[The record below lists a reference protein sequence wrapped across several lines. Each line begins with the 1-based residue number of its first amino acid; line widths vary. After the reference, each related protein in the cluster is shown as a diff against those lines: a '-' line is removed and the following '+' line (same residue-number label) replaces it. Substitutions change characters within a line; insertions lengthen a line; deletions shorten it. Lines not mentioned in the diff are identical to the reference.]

1 MNEGV
6 LVQELVGLLVQ
17 PSKSGLKI
25 IRKCPLFGHHHHETS
40 LLAGL
45 LSGPTISVRLCK
57 KCKYPIPIQSATPS
71 KTIGSFRNYFLQV
84 RATQVKHETKE
95 KY

>member
-6 LVQELVGLLVQ
+6 LVQDLVGLLVQ

-25 IRKCPLFGHHHHETS
+25 IRKCPLFGHHDHDTS
-40 LLAGL
+40 LLAG
-45 LSGPTISVRLCK
+45 PTISVSLCK
-57 KCKYPIPIQSATPS
+57 KRKYLIPIQSAPQS
-71 KTIGSFRNYFLQV
+71 ETIGSFRNYISQV